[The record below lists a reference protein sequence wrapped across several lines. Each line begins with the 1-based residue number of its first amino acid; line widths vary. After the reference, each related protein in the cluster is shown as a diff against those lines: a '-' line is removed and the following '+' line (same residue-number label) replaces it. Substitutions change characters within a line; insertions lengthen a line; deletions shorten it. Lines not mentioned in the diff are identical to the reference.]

1 MREED
6 KVLLICDLLKVDVTA
21 YLDRYIEELR
31 TSKIYLQVC
40 AQIIKLRK
48 HDYFRNIEIIRRFE
62 VIDFSK
68 IKTFLDFEKTY
79 AEILDIALEC
89 QKEKMIN
96 PLLSEEKMT
105 LGEVMIPFDG
115 RDITFNDMLLDERY
129 TKTYKINQVKEI
141 YLNYRKEVKTLLI
154 SPFVEFLRK
163 EDVIDENIKEKSTI
177 AALLSSVIL
186 ANIII
191 IILPLFP
198 VTTLRNIYS
207 GTIDSE
213 VVMVTFYVLIVILF
227 LLDLV
232 SIFFYNVYLNKFRI
246 FIRAYNSLRSEKS
259 IMVKINNKSEAF
271 YYLLLRHIDE
281 IKPLNIP
288 LNKVSLIDV
297 EMKNLLYLIEI
308 KDKLNAQYPDLLSKY
323 GQELNVQGELTSST
337 SRLIAQYIKLAEVQK
352 LVAQQQAAEAKYNS
366 AVSNKWYWNENSEPA
381 RQNRIKAYK
390 EYTAAID
397 STTEALRTLIGQEG
411 AAAKVIKGG
420 KGLSDYSLAPSTG
433 GLGGSDKKGREKR
446 ERNLQNA
453 ESGRKRKATERDFR
467 KIFPGIPPDLSF
479 ASSPGAC
486 AQTASRISPS
496 TSRWAG

>member
-6 KVLLICDLLKVDVTA
+6 KVLLLCDLLKVDVTD

-31 TSKIYLQVC
+31 TSKVYLQVC

-177 AALLSSVIL
+177 TALLSSVIL

-213 VVMVTFYVLIVILF
+213 IVMVTFYVLIVILF

-271 YYLLLRHIDE
+271 YSLLLRHIDE

-288 LNKVSLIDV
+288 LKKVSLIDV

-308 KDKLNAQYPDLLSKY
+308 KDKLPYLQEKWKVPHFFYVVCAIFYLALL
-323 GQELNVQGELTSST
+323 
-337 SRLIAQYIKLAEVQK
+337 AFF
-352 LVAQQQAAEAKYNS
+352 LV
-366 AVSNKWYWNENSEPA
+366 
-381 RQNRIKAYK
+381 IM
-390 EYTAAID
+390 
-397 STTEALRTLIGQEG
+397 LF
-411 AAAKVIKGG
+411 
-420 KGLSDYSLAPSTG
+420 
-433 GLGGSDKKGREKR
+433 LGGH
-446 ERNLQNA
+446 L
-453 ESGRKRKATERDFR
+453 
-467 KIFPGIPPDLSF
+467 
-479 ASSPGAC
+479 
-486 AQTASRISPS
+486 
-496 TSRWAG
+496 